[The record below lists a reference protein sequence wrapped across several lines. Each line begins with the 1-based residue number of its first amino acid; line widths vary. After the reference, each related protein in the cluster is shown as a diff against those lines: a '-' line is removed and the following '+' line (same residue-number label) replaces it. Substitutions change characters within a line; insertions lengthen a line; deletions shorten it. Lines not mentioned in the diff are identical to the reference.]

1 MKWDASELGS
11 RIRMYRSYL
20 DMTQAELADAVG
32 VNLTTI
38 VKYEDGAMVP
48 GADKLLRIA
57 EVLRRTPNDLLC
69 GAGTR

>member
-20 DMTQAELADAVG
+20 DMTQGELADAVG

-48 GADKLLRIA
+48 GADKLLQIA
-57 EVLRRTPNDLLC
+57 DALHKTPNDLLVC
-69 GAGTR
+69 DH